1 MDKIGKMLPDATH
14 LSHPVIPT
22 DSNQPTFIHQESPT
36 FSFITES
43 SILFSIITCV
53 CVFMSSKNPFKL
65 ALICGGPSRE
75 RGISLNSARSVM
87 DHLSGPGIEI
97 IPLYVD
103 TQKKFYTISPAQ
115 LYSNTPADF
124 DYKLNKTAK
133 WLDEHALK
141 AALSSVDLV
150 FPLIHGAFGEDGSLQ
165 VLLESLNVPFIGHSS
180 SSCQQMFHKYRAAET
195 LRQHGFF
202 TVPQLL
208 VAEDAP
214 EKKLLIERFFNEYAL
229 QQAVVK
235 PAIGGSSIGVFRVCD
250 PAEALR
256 RIEEIFS
263 QGIGH
268 EAIVE
273 PLCEGSEFTVVVFQN
288 PQGEPVALTPT
299 EVELNTQDGEIFD
312 YRKKYL
318 PTNQAVY
325 HTPSRFPPAVVE
337 AIRSQAEQLFSLFGM
352 RDFVR
357 LDGWLL
363 KGGEIFF
370 SDINPLSGLE
380 QNSFFF
386 RQTSLVGMT
395 HRSALQYLVSRAC
408 RRYGIM
414 PPHEEECCS
423 DTKSPVY
430 VLFGNGN
437 AERQVSLMSGTNV
450 WLKLLQSKEFYP
462 VPYFLDRTGHIW
474 ELPYPFTL
482 NHTVEEIHTNC
493 LASDRDIT
501 SLQAVI
507 QKVCCR
513 LTIPEPSQFS
523 PFRYSLEQFLDKVRK
538 DKAFLFLALHGAEG
552 ENGVFQ
558 QKLEQEQIFYNGSK
572 AAASALCM
580 DKYQTASVIRALND
594 PDITS
599 LPKKN
604 LVPALLERA
613 SSRDYDKLWNE
624 CCAEL
629 QSNRLIIKPRYDGC
643 SAGIVVLE
651 SAREI
656 ERYFQFVFEE
666 TSSIPAEA
674 FSRQHL
680 PIEMPTE
687 KKQELIVEPYVETD
701 TIRIANNHLYHTH
714 KTGWVELTVGLLEQ
728 EGEYYSFNPSIT
740 VAEGTVLSLEEKFQG
755 GTGVNLTPPPGEVL
769 SSAATNKIKML
780 TAKAAAAL
788 GIQNYARIDI
798 FFNRITEKM
807 IVIEANTLPA
817 LTPSTVIYQQGLSED
832 PPLYPK
838 DLLERIIGQSH
849 LPSVQRRD
857 AQKLVF

>member
-1 MDKIGKMLPDATH
+1 ML
-14 LSHPVIPT
+14 
-22 DSNQPTFIHQESPT
+22 
-36 FSFITES
+36 
-43 SILFSIITCV
+43 
-53 CVFMSSKNPFKL
+53 SKTPFKL

-103 TQKKFYTISPAQ
+103 TQKKFYSISPAQ

-124 DYKLNKTAK
+124 DYKLSKTAK
-133 WLDEHALK
+133 WLDEHSLK
-141 AALSSVDLV
+141 AALSVVDLV
-150 FPLIHGAFGEDGSLQ
+150 FPLIHGTFGEDGSLQ
-165 VLLESLNVPFIGHSS
+165 ALLESLNVPFIGHSS
-180 SSCQQMFHKYRAAET
+180 SSCHKMFHKYRAAET
-195 LRQHGFF
+195 LRQHAFF
-202 TVPQLL
+202 TLPQLL
-208 VAEDAP
+208 VIEDAP
-214 EKKLLIERFFNEYAL
+214 DKQLPIERFFNEHAL

-235 PAIGGSSIGVFRVCD
+235 PAIGGSSIGVYRVQD

-256 RIEEIFS
+256 RVEEIFS

-273 PLCEGSEFTVVVFQN
+273 PLCEGSEFTVVVFEN

-299 EVELNTQDGEIFD
+299 EVELDTQGGEIFD

-318 PTNQAVY
+318 PTNQVVY
-325 HTPSRFPPAVVE
+325 HTPSRFSPAVVE
-337 AIRSQAEQLFSLFGM
+337 AIRSQAEQLFTLFGM
-352 RDFVR
+352 KDFVR

-363 KGGEIFF
+363 QEGAIYF

-395 HRSALQYLVSRAC
+395 HRSALQYLVSQAC
-408 RRYGIM
+408 RRYGLT
-414 PPHEEECCS
+414 PPHREECQS
-423 DTKSPVY
+423 ERKSPVY

-450 WLKLLQSKEFYP
+450 WLKLLQSKEYYP
-462 VPYFLDRTGHIW
+462 VPYFMDRTGHIW
-474 ELPYPFTL
+474 ELPYSFTL

-493 LASDRDIT
+493 LASEADVS

-513 LTIPEPSQFS
+513 LTIPEPSQFAPS
-523 PFRYSLEQFLDKVRK
+523 RLSLERFLDKVRE

-552 ENGVFQ
+552 ENGGLQ
-558 QKLEQEQIFYNGSK
+558 QKLEKEQIFFNGSN

-580 DKYQTASVIRALND
+580 DKYQTASVITALGD
-594 PDITS
+594 PDISS

-604 LVPALLERA
+604 LVPAMLEKA
-613 SSRDYDKLWNE
+613 TSQDYEQLWKK

-629 QSNRLIIKPRYDGC
+629 QSDRLIIKPRFDGC

-651 SAREI
+651 TAREL

-674 FSRQHL
+674 FSRQHS

-687 KKQELIVEPYVETD
+687 KGQELIIEPYVETD
-701 TIRIANNHLYHTH
+701 TITIADNHLYHTH

-728 EGEYYSFNPSIT
+728 AGEYYPFNPSIT

-769 SSAATNKIKML
+769 SSAATDKIKKL

-832 PPLYPK
+832 PPLYPR
-838 DLLERIIGQSH
+838 DLLERIISHSH
-849 LPSVQRRD
+849 LSSIQRKEVQT
-857 AQKLVF
+857 